1 MPIMEER
8 EPVAVQLSPIQSSVV
23 SAITRRSSRTW
34 LAVLAV
40 GTLVGIVVGAVA
52 GGAVYL
58 NRNADPTSSAQI
70 RVTPPVDLVAMVTG
84 APIDFTQ
91 SHISDY
97 VAGEVAYLDGAGF
110 ARAVNERLRRPGAAN
125 LTITQNGTS
134 QVLTISSTSAT
145 ALESTNTVRAALDL
159 YDQRLRQNT
168 DRQSSIALGALDER
182 IKAARA
188 ARDVGRLGELTQLRS
203 NVELQADQPTG
214 MQILSFPL
222 TDSSVGSDRWPL
234 GALFG
239 GLLGGLFALVAMGV
253 YRSRSGRVVAV
264 TDIAD
269 AVDGILTPEVSVRR
283 GSRTASLAAQRHL
296 ARTLFAQCPGTAP
309 NRIVAV
315 IGASRSSGSD
325 VVASLLE
332 TAAAEQ
338 GRTALATLAEG
349 SVTLPTGSEHDR
361 TLILDIGA
369 LGDSPLAVQAIAAAT
384 DLILVVRLNVDS
396 VAAVAAVRAAT
407 ASSAAP
413 LQAAVTYWPLFGFGG
428 GARQAD
434 ASQRDEATGAADD
447 ADPAVESA
455 AATAP

>member
-1 MPIMEER
+1 M
-8 EPVAVQLSPIQSSVV
+8 AVQLSPIQSSVL

-34 LAVLAV
+34 LVVLAV
-40 GTLVGIVVGAVA
+40 GTSIGVVLGAFA

-97 VAGEVAYLDGAGF
+97 VSGEVAYLDGAGF
-110 ARAVNERLRRPGAAN
+110 ARAVNDRLRRPGAAQ

-134 QVLTISSTSAT
+134 QVLTISSTGAT
-145 ALESTNTVRAALDL
+145 ALESTNTVRTALNL
-159 YDQRLRQNT
+159 YEQRLRQLT
-168 DRQSSIALGALDER
+168 DLQLDSALGAIDER
-182 IKAARA
+182 IRA
-188 ARDVGRLGELTQLRS
+188 VRATRDIGRLNDLTQLRS
-203 NVELQADQPTG
+203 NVELQAAQPTG
-214 MQILSFPL
+214 LQILNAPL

-239 GLLGGLFALVAMGV
+239 GLLGGLLALVALGL

-264 TDIAD
+264 TDIVD
-269 AVDGILTPEVSVRR
+269 AVDGILTPEVALR
-283 GSRTASLAAQRHL
+283 GNQGASTAGAQRHL

-309 NRIVAV
+309 NRIIAV
-315 IGASRSSGSD
+315 IGASRSSGSAL
-325 VVASLLE
+325 VAALLE

-338 GRTALATLAEG
+338 GPTVLATLAEG
-349 SVTLPTGSEHDR
+349 SVTLPTGSEHDH

-369 LGDSPLAVQAIAAAT
+369 LGDSPLATQAIAAAT
-384 DLILVVRLNVDS
+384 DLILVTRLNVDS
-396 VAAVAAVRAAT
+396 VAAVSAVRAAT
-407 ASSAAP
+407 ASSAVP
-413 LQAAVTYWPLFGFGG
+413 LRAVVTYRPLFTVG
-428 GARQAD
+428 GATTPPR
-434 ASQRDEATGAADD
+434 ATGHATTPDRGA